1 MYKHWNNEIMKYWNI
16 YDNKLN
22 NLYIW
27 TVKNRFFLKDNLLLK
42 IFRLYYEGFRDMNVG
57 KRLWLIIL
65 IKLFIMFAIL
75 KIFFFPD
82 FLKSKYSTDKQR
94 GDYVIEQLT
103 KPKP

>member
-1 MYKHWNNEIMKYWNI
+1 
-16 YDNKLN
+16 
-22 NLYIW
+22 
-27 TVKNRFFLKDNLLLK
+27 LKDNLLLK